1 MKYLIHIGFLFTVFT
16 INAQNLVK
24 NSGFE
29 EYWRLQKLLG
39 YEADTFFCENWYLP
53 SLGTVDYYTEGNIL
67 ELNTKKTLHLLD
79 VPNNLFGHHPS
90 IEGKSYVGFIP
101 LSIQGEME
109 HIIGELDY
117 KLIKN
122 KVYEVSFHIKHGGD
136 SIKYS
141 NTKFEVKFFNESDFF
156 KGKNPFDTEYGI
168 DMFNTNY
175 KGIFQKSNIIADVTY
190 DLCEVNNTNQ
200 WIKVTGN
207 YVAKG
212 GESYL
217 GLGLFYQGEKL
228 KEILQKYLVS
238 QKVKKFIKK
247 QSIIKIN
254 KTYVQSNTFFGNE
267 NITYYFIDEVIV
279 EEIK

>member
-1 MKYLIHIGFLFTVFT
+1 MKHLIYIGFLFTVFT

-29 EYWRLQKLLG
+29 EYWRLQKIFG
-39 YEADTFFCENWYLP
+39 YEADTFFCKNWYLP
-53 SLGTVDYYTEGNIL
+53 NSGTVDYYVKGNIL
-67 ELNTKKTLHLLD
+67 EFSTRKALHLLD
-79 VPNNLFGHHPS
+79 VPNNTFGYHPS
-90 IEGKSYVGFIP
+90 VEGKAYVGFIP
-101 LSIQGEME
+101 LNIQGAME
-109 HIIGELDY
+109 HIIGELDTDLV
-117 KLIKN
+117 KDKI
-122 KVYEVSFHIKHGGD
+122 YEVSFYIKHGGD

-141 NTKFEVKFFNESDFF
+141 NTKLEVKFFNEFDFF
-156 KGKNPFDTEYGI
+156 ENKNPFDTKHVM
-168 DMFNTNY
+168 DMLSTFY
-175 KGIFQKSNIIADVTY
+175 EGIFQKSRITADATY
-190 DLCEVNNTNQ
+190 NLCEVNDTNQ
-200 WIKVTGN
+200 WIKMTGK

-212 GESYL
+212 GERYI

-254 KTYVQSNTFFGNE
+254 KTYVKSNTFFGDE
-267 NITYYFIDEVIV
+267 DITYYFIDKVTV